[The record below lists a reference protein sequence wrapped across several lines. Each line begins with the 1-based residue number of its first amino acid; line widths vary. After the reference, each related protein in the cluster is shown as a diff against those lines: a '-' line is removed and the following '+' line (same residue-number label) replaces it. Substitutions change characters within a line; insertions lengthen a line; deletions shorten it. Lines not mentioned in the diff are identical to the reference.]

1 MTSRRLAAIAVVD
14 VVGYSRMMA
23 EDEAGTHAAMKAHR
37 NELDPVF
44 LNHGG
49 RIVKGTGDGALIEI
63 ASAVEAVNAA
73 VEAQLLM
80 TRRNGEVSEARR
92 MAIRI
97 GINLGDVIV
106 EEDGDIYGDGVN
118 VAARL
123 EGLAEP
129 GGICVSGSVYEQI
142 QGRVDHFFEDLGYVE
157 VKNIPRPIRVWR
169 VGFDASKPRE
179 MPKRSSHSLPIV
191 AVLPFADIGG
201 DPNEEYFADG
211 ILDDLITALSHHRDV
226 RVVSR
231 SSSLA
236 FKSRNVSVRDAAR
249 ELDATYVVEGSVRRA
264 GNRVRVTGQLVEA
277 ETGVQVWADRFDRE
291 LDDIFRV
298 QDEIVNEIAAHVRPS
313 LERSEVARRQAA
325 TPEELDVWD
334 LTLRAR
340 HIMLRNTPEA
350 ATEAIRLLESARARE
365 PRSASVLAHLAAVW
379 THVGFN
385 RWQVSS
391 RNPFEELHR
400 AASDAHA
407 RDPEDPMA
415 LTMLAMAENY
425 AGHADT
431 AGELAGRALA
441 LAPYNAMAHTAV
453 GQVRFFRGDHDGA
466 VEALTEAW
474 QLAQHE
480 PWRFHIATNLAFA
493 HYLARRYQAAWSWA
507 ERGLE
512 AAEYLQLRA
521 IAAASLGQLD
531 RTPEAHHHLQR
542 VIDTRPSASVES
554 FLRNV
559 RWKQPSDVEHYREGL
574 IKAGLPA

>member
-1 MTSRRLAAIAVVD
+1 MTS
-14 VVGYSRMMA
+14 
-23 EDEAGTHAAMKAHR
+23 
-37 NELDPVF
+37 
-44 LNHGG
+44 
-49 RIVKGTGDGALIEI
+49 
-63 ASAVEAVNAA
+63 
-73 VEAQLLM
+73 
-80 TRRNGEVSEARR
+80 
-92 MAIRI
+92 
-97 GINLGDVIV
+97 
-106 EEDGDIYGDGVN
+106 
-118 VAARL
+118 
-123 EGLAEP
+123 
-129 GGICVSGSVYEQI
+129 
-142 QGRVDHFFEDLGYVE
+142 
-157 VKNIPRPIRVWR
+157 
-169 VGFDASKPRE
+169 
-179 MPKRSSHSLPIV
+179 SS
-191 AVLPFADIGG
+191 
-201 DPNEEYFADG
+201 
-211 ILDDLITALSHHRDV
+211 
-226 RVVSR
+226 
-231 SSSLA
+231 
-236 FKSRNVSVRDAAR
+236 
-249 ELDATYVVEGSVRRA
+249 
-264 GNRVRVTGQLVEA
+264 
-277 ETGVQVWADRFDRE
+277 
-291 LDDIFRV
+291 V

-334 LTLRAR
+334 LTCERDTSCFETRRRRLPRPSA
-340 HIMLRNTPEA
+340 
-350 ATEAIRLLESARARE
+350 LLESARARE

-379 THVGFN
+379 TAVGFN

-441 LAPYNAMAHTAV
+441 LAPYNALAHTAV

-574 IKAGLPA
+574 IKAGLPERPGRNVTHSGT